1 MIEPIETKFTR
12 DATTKKYD
20 TSETDATE
28 GFLSIAEVMGL
39 VSDQT
44 QSLRINYATY
54 LQGMTVYAIE
64 LGKCGEKSGSSG
76 YVDLELSFSDG
87 GAELDA
93 CCILFTEKTECALF
107 SPQKSI

>member
-1 MIEPIETKFTR
+1 MIEPIQTRFTR
-12 DATTKKYD
+12 DATTGKFD
-20 TSETDATE
+20 MDETDASE

-54 LQGMTVYAIE
+54 LQGMTIYAVE

-76 YVDLELSFSDG
+76 YVDLELTFNEG

-93 CCILFTEKTECALF
+93 CCLLFTEKTERALF
-107 SPQKSI
+107 DTRNPI